1 MEKSDKMQMTDEELE
16 ARFRCADFSAENPGL
31 DERLREKIR
40 MRISAPKRWR
50 SLMKTGV
57 ALSPEEMDMAVAA
70 KGGRERPTG
79 GPFTGFGTSKIPD
92 RNGHPEK

>member
-40 MRISAPKRWR
+40 TRISAPKGLRA
-50 SLMKTGV
+50 LMKKGV

-70 KGGRERPTG
+70 KGGQERPAG

-92 RNGHPEK
+92 RNGKR

>member
-1 MEKSDKMQMTDEELE
+1 MEKSYTTQMTEEELE

-40 MRISAPKRWR
+40 TRISAPKGLRA
-50 SLMKTGV
+50 LMKKGV

-70 KGGRERPTG
+70 RGGGEGPTG
-79 GPFTGFGTSKIPD
+79 GPFTGFGISKIPD
-92 RNGHPEK
+92 K